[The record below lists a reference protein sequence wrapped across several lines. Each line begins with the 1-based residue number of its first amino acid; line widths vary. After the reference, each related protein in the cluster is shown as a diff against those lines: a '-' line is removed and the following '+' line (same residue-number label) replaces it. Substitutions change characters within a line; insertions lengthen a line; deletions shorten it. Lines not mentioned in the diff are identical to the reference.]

1 MENPKLLQL
10 DFGFDIDPVQ
20 NQKNIKT
27 NTKKAKSDFVFEFM
41 DALTSPIIIYNT
53 AWQDAIPKDLLERIT
68 ISRMLCLMKGE
79 KMASITETVAYMM
92 PRTFEAPMSSEWC
105 NIYTWCGL
113 QYATQFNSENK
124 KKAMIEAM
132 EGIAPK
138 TLSDYEQVLLKRLRL
153 WIYEKRRK
161 ALKASMK
168 NDKPKKLETP
178 ETEQKCL
185 FH

>member
-1 MENPKLLQL
+1 MENSKLLQL
-10 DFGFDIDPVQ
+10 DFGFNITPVQ
-20 NQKNIKT
+20 NQKNIKI
-27 NTKKAKSDFVFEFM
+27 NPKKAKSDFVFEFM

-53 AWQDAIPKDLLERIT
+53 AWKDAIPKDLLKKIT

-92 PRTFEAPMSSEWC
+92 PRTLEAPMSSEWC

-113 QYATQFNSENK
+113 QYATQYNSESK
-124 KKAMIEAM
+124 SMVEAM
-132 EGIAPK
+132 EDIAPK
-138 TLSDYEQVLLKRLRL
+138 TLSDYEQGLLKHLRI

-161 ALKASMK
+161 ALKESMK
-168 NDKPKKLETP
+168 NSRSKKPEAP
-178 ETEQKCL
+178 EAEQESL